1 MEGTGNIE
9 FLPADCYNEI
19 KYGSRAAHHTSEPP
33 GSKQNRAALQ
43 TGLPKQLTQA
53 AEGRRDMAKIMIVE
67 DDIAL
72 NDGIALSF
80 KEHEILQAYTLQQG
94 RSEWDGS
101 TDLVI
106 LDINLPDGSGLQLC
120 REIR

>member
-1 MEGTGNIE
+1 
-9 FLPADCYNEI
+9 
-19 KYGSRAAHHTSEPP
+19 
-33 GSKQNRAALQ
+33 
-43 TGLPKQLTQA
+43 
-53 AEGRRDMAKIMIVE
+53 MAKIMIVE
-67 DDIAL
+67 DDRAL

-120 REIR
+120 R